1 VTGPLILPRPASSFK
16 VQEGRNLMNQR
27 PNEIKMESH
36 GDTIVMDIRGDV
48 TASSEPSLNS
58 AYTSTKESSP
68 KKIILKFEDSAY
80 INSGGIAV
88 LIQVLA
94 QTRRNN
100 QKIGITGL
108 SDHFKKVFN
117 MVGITKFA
125 TIYPSLQDALS
136 AMSAVS

>member
-1 VTGPLILPRPASSFK
+1 
-16 VQEGRNLMNQR
+16 MNQR
-27 PNEIKMESH
+27 TNEVKIENH
-36 GDTIVMDIRGDV
+36 GDIILLDIHGDV
-48 TASSEPSLNS
+48 TAFSEPSLNS
-58 AYTSTKESSP
+58 AYNQSRESAS
-68 KKIILKFEDSAY
+68 KKIILKFEEAAY

-136 AMSAVS
+136 AMSAIS

>member
-1 VTGPLILPRPASSFK
+1 
-16 VQEGRNLMNQR
+16 MNQR
-27 PNEIKMESH
+27 PNEVKIESH
-36 GDTIVMDIRGDV
+36 GDILVLDIRGDV
-48 TASSEPSLNS
+48 TAFSEPSLNS
-58 AYTSTKESSP
+58 AYNSAKASNP
-68 KKIILKFEDSAY
+68 KKIILKFEEAAY

-117 MVGITKFA
+117 MVGITRFA
-125 TIYPSLQDALS
+125 TIYPTLQAALS
-136 AMSAVS
+136 AISAVS

>member
-1 VTGPLILPRPASSFK
+1 
-16 VQEGRNLMNQR
+16 MNQP
-27 PNEIKMESH
+27 PNEIKIETH
-36 GDTIVMDIRGDV
+36 GDIIVLDIRGDV
-48 TASSEPSLNS
+48 TAFSEPTLNS
-58 AYTSTKESSP
+58 AYNSAKQSGP
-68 KKIILKFEDSAY
+68 KKILLKFEETAY

-125 TIYPSLQDALS
+125 TIYPTLQDALS
-136 AMSAVS
+136 AMSAMS

>member
-1 VTGPLILPRPASSFK
+1 
-16 VQEGRNLMNQR
+16 MNQR
-27 PNEIKMESH
+27 PNEVKIESH
-36 GDTIVMDIRGDV
+36 GDIILLDIRGDV
-48 TASSEPSLNS
+48 TAFSEPSLNS
-58 AYTSTKESSP
+58 AYSSAKESSP
-68 KKIILKFEDSAY
+68 KKIILKFEEAAY

-108 SDHFKKVFN
+108 SEHFKKVFN

-125 TIYPSLQDALS
+125 TIYPTLQDALS

>member
-1 VTGPLILPRPASSFK
+1 
-16 VQEGRNLMNQR
+16 MNQR
-27 PNEIKMESH
+27 PNEIKIESH
-36 GDTIVMDIRGDV
+36 GDIILLDIRGDV
-48 TASSEPSLNS
+48 TAFSETSLNGAYSS
-58 AYTSTKESSP
+58 AKELGP
-68 KKIILKFEDSAY
+68 KKLLLKFEEAAY

-125 TIYPSLQDALS
+125 MIYPTQQDALS
-136 AMSAVS
+136 AMSALS

>member
-1 VTGPLILPRPASSFK
+1 
-16 VQEGRNLMNQR
+16 MNQR
-27 PNEIKMESH
+27 SNEINIESH
-36 GDTIVMDIRGDV
+36 GDITVLDIRGDV
-48 TASSEPSLNS
+48 TAFSEPSLNS
-58 AYTSTKESSP
+58 AYSSAKESSP
-68 KKIILKFEDSAY
+68 KKIILKFEEAAY

-108 SDHFKKVFN
+108 SEHFKKVFN

-125 TIYPSLQDALS
+125 TIYPTLQDALS
-136 AMSAVS
+136 AMAALS